1 MVFASAYGVSGIRL
15 ENKAFS
21 RAAGVGIFQPF
32 GKRSF
37 FKQQSVYG
45 FLEKQARNKGPS
57 SARWWR
63 RRPPCEIAQGRSR
76 TPAFRRRPI
85 AAGWDG
91 IFSGSTEAAVSR
103 TKSEQNQARSS
114 RGIFESRLPRPSR
127 RIPTQSAAAPLHGY
141 YDCYRYLPFAG
152 PLQNDRTI
160 SLQPGIPK

>member
-1 MVFASAYGVSGIRL
+1 MGFQGSALRTRPFQGLPASG
-15 ENKAFS
+15 
-21 RAAGVGIFQPF
+21 
-32 GKRSF
+32 F
-37 FKQQSVYG
+37 FNPLG
-45 FLEKQARNKGPS
+45 KGPFSNNNRFTGS
-57 SARWWR
+57 SKNKRGTRAHQAPDGGDDG
-63 RRPPCEIAQGRSR
+63 PPCEIAQGRSR